1 MPKEENSNRTILND
15 LILFLHKKE
24 SIKIGNFVLSS
35 GKRSKFYIDLRILQ
49 SYPIY
54 FRMGIFLLKQHI
66 IRNIGLDSFDYIC
79 SIPTSGTVFGSVIA
93 YDLFKPHIYIR
104 KNIKNYGTQKIFE
117 GDFVQ
122 NSRILFID
130 DVITTGNSLISSIN
144 LLKSKSVIKDV
155 LVFADREQ
163 GAEELMKA
171 NGINTHKII
180 SMSHIFETLY
190 SNSLISDK
198 DYLDLKNELEKT

>member
-1 MPKEENSNRTILND
+1 MPKEENSNKPILND
-15 LILFLHKKE
+15 LILFLHEKE
-24 SIKIGNFVLSS
+24 SIKIGDFVLSS
-35 GKRSKFYIDLRILQ
+35 GKKSKFYLDLRILQ

-54 FRMGIFLLKQHI
+54 FRMGIFLLKQYI
-66 IRNIGLDSFDYIC
+66 IRNIGLDAFDCIC
-79 SIPTSGTVFGSVIA
+79 SIPTSGTVFGSAIS
-93 YDLFKPHIYIR
+93 YDLFKPHIYVR
-104 KNIKNYGTQKIFE
+104 KNIKNYGTQKTFE

-155 LVFADREQ
+155 LVFVDREQ
-163 GAEELMKA
+163 GSEELMKA

-190 SNSLISDK
+190 SNKLISGK

>member
-1 MPKEENSNRTILND
+1 MPKEENSNRPILDD

-24 SIKIGNFVLSS
+24 SIKMGDFILSS
-35 GKRSKFYIDLRILQ
+35 GKKSKFYLDLRILQ

-54 FRMGIFLLKQHI
+54 FRMGIFLLKHYI
-66 IRNIGLDSFDYIC
+66 IRNIGLDAFDYIC
-79 SIPTSGTVFGSVIA
+79 SIPTSGTVFGSAIS

-104 KNIKNYGTQKIFE
+104 KTLKNYGTQKIFE

-155 LVFADREQ
+155 LVFVDREQ
-163 GAEELMKA
+163 GAEELMEA

-180 SMSHIFETLY
+180 SMSHIFETLHY
-190 SNSLISDK
+190 NSLISDK

>member
-1 MPKEENSNRTILND
+1 MPKEENSNWPILNE

-24 SIKIGNFVLSS
+24 SVKIGDFVLSS
-35 GKRSKFYIDLRILQ
+35 GKKSKFYLDLRIMQ

-54 FRMGIFLLKQHI
+54 FRMGIFLLKQYI
-66 IRNIGLDSFDYIC
+66 IRNIGLDAFDCIC
-79 SIPTSGTVFGSVIA
+79 SIPTSGTVFGSAIS

-117 GDFVQ
+117 GDFVP
-122 NSRILFID
+122 NSKILFID
-130 DVITTGNSLISSIN
+130 DVITTGNSLMSSVN

-155 LVFADREQ
+155 LVFVDREQ
-163 GAEELMKA
+163 GADELMKA
-171 NGINTHKII
+171 NGINTHKIL
-180 SMSHIFETLY
+180 SMSHIFDTLY
-190 SNSLISDK
+190 SNNLINGK